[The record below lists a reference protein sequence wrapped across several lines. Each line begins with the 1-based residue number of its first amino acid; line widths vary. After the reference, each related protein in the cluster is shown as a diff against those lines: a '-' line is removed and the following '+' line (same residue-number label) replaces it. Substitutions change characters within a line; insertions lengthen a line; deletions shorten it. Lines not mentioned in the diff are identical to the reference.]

1 MQKNIDV
8 CMTDRREMLK
18 TLIHHELLWLIDFPY
33 ENNVTAVTDWLLRLN
48 EIYDNEGN
56 LIDAYK
62 KVCEIYEDK

>member
-1 MQKNIDV
+1 
-8 CMTDRREMLK
+8 MTDRKEMLE

-56 LIDAYK
+56 LIHAYK
-62 KVCEIYEDK
+62 QVCKTYED

>member
-1 MQKNIDV
+1 
-8 CMTDRREMLK
+8 MTDRREMLK

-56 LIDAYK
+56 LVNRYQE
-62 KVCEIYEDK
+62 VCKLYED

>member
-1 MQKNIDV
+1 MQKDTAV
-8 CMTDRREMLK
+8 CVTDRKEMLK

-56 LIDAYK
+56 LIHAYK
-62 KVCEIYEDK
+62 KVCEIYED

>member
-1 MQKNIDV
+1 MQKDTTV
-8 CMTDRREMLK
+8 CVTDRKEMLK

-62 KVCEIYEDK
+62 KVCEIYED

>member
-1 MQKNIDV
+1 V
-8 CMTDRREMLK
+8 TDRKEMLK

-56 LIDAYK
+56 LIHAYK
-62 KVCEIYEDK
+62 KVCEIYED

>member
-1 MQKNIDV
+1 
-8 CMTDRREMLK
+8 MTDMREMLK

-62 KVCEIYEDK
+62 KVCEIYED

>member
-1 MQKNIDV
+1 MQKDTAV

-62 KVCEIYEDK
+62 QVCKTYED

>member
-1 MQKNIDV
+1 
-8 CMTDRREMLK
+8 MTDRKEMLK

-62 KVCEIYEDK
+62 KVCEIYED

>member
-1 MQKNIDV
+1 
-8 CMTDRREMLK
+8 MTDRKEMLK

-56 LIDAYK
+56 LIHAYK
-62 KVCEIYEDK
+62 QVCKTYED

>member
-1 MQKNIDV
+1 MQKDTAV
-8 CMTDRREMLK
+8 CVTDRKEMLK

-56 LIDAYK
+56 LMHAYK
-62 KVCEIYEDK
+62 KVCEIYED

>member
-1 MQKNIDV
+1 
-8 CMTDRREMLK
+8 MTDRREMLK

-62 KVCEIYEDK
+62 QVCKTYED

>member
-1 MQKNIDV
+1 
-8 CMTDRREMLK
+8 MTDRREMLK

-56 LIDAYK
+56 LIHAYK
-62 KVCEIYEDK
+62 QVCKTYED

>member
-1 MQKNIDV
+1 
-8 CMTDRREMLK
+8 MTDRREMLK

-56 LIDAYK
+56 LIHAYK
-62 KVCEIYEDK
+62 KVCEIYED

>member
-1 MQKNIDV
+1 
-8 CMTDRREMLK
+8 MTDRKVMLE

-56 LIDAYK
+56 LIHAYK
-62 KVCEIYEDK
+62 KVCEIYED

>member
-1 MQKNIDV
+1 
-8 CMTDRREMLK
+8 MTDRKEMLK

-56 LIDAYK
+56 LIHAYK
-62 KVCEIYEDK
+62 KVCEIYED

>member
-1 MQKNIDV
+1 
-8 CMTDRREMLK
+8 MTDRKVMLE
-18 TLIHHELLWLIDFPY
+18 TLIHHELLWLIDNPDKH
-33 ENNVTAVTDWLLRLN
+33 NITSVTDWLLRLN